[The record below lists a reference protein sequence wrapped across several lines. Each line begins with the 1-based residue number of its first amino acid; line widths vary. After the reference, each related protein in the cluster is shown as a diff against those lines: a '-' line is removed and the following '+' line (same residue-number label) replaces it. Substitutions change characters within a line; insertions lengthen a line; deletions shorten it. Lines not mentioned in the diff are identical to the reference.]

1 MYYILCLFLL
11 DFVQTHSSL
20 LFILCILYIVFLYS
34 LDKINVRCE
43 VNSTGAENTTHS
55 HTTQLSDSQQAFSN
69 SQTVHE
75 PIISEQTNTDNEV
88 QKYEDEEK
96 KGNMQTENM
105 VSTNISQETSLI
117 VNVEGNVSTTES
129 DKGKISLC
137 HNCSLCS

>member
-1 MYYILCLFLL
+1 M
-11 DFVQTHSSL
+11 
-20 LFILCILYIVFLYS
+20 FILCILYIVFLYT

-55 HTTQLSDSQQAFSN
+55 HTTQLSDSQEAFSN

-96 KGNMQTENM
+96 KGNMQTENV

-117 VNVEGNVSTTES
+117 VNVEENVSTTES